1 MRNREQQDEETSSL
15 RGSLIFTAV
24 FAKFG
29 FVPCWASCF
38 ALASEACICTHD
50 AGCTAHNKPGL
61 PAIIR
66 YLVCVL
72 KVS

>member
-1 MRNREQQDEETSSL
+1 MRSREQQEEETNSSILHGRL
-15 RGSLIFTAV
+15 R
-24 FAKFG
+24 KFG